1 MEKIGFGYSRKR
13 NYPPTMLNRT
23 QMLRIFCAAAEAP
36 SFREAAA
43 RLGCSPQSVTR
54 AVRDLEEL
62 LGEPLFHRNT
72 RQIRITAYGEQ
83 LARQARD
90 SLSALD
96 RLFRRGG
103 QADEMA
109 GRVGLTAPQAIGRR
123 YLLPLLQPLLREHP
137 QLRVELRLDDEPTD
151 AVAAQIDIGVRVG
164 FIRDRRYIARAAAKV
179 PFYVVASPALLA
191 ECGAPEDLDALA
203 RRPLSALIDRQS
215 GRPWPWLFA
224 AGRQLLAERPAFTC
238 DDPDTELQAVLAGL
252 AFAQLPGYLAVPHL
266 RSGELVAVLGEHA
279 PPPWELFLY
288 RPQRGPVA
296 PRVRRVFDH
305 LLQRFAD
312 PQCLPVTP

>member
-1 MEKIGFGYSRKR
+1 
-13 NYPPTMLNRT
+13 MLNRAE
-23 QMLRIFCAAAEAP
+23 MLRIFCAAAEAP

-72 RQIRITAYGEQ
+72 RQVRITAFGARLAGE
-83 LARQARD
+83 ARD
-90 SLSALD
+90 SLAALD
-96 RLFRRGG
+96 RLFRRDA
-103 QADEMA
+103 ADEMA
-109 GRVGLTAPQAIGRR
+109 GRVGLTAPRAIGRR
-123 YLLPLLQPLLREHP
+123 YLLPLLQPLLRQHP

-203 RRPLSALIDRQS
+203 HRPLSALIDRQS

-224 AGRQLLAERPAFTC
+224 GGRQLLPERPAFSC
-238 DDPDTELQAVLAGL
+238 DDPDTELQATLAGL

-266 RSGELVAVLGEHA
+266 RSGELVAVLAELA

-288 RPQRGPVA
+288 RPQRGPVP

-305 LLQRFAD
+305 LLRQFGD
-312 PQCLPVTP
+312 PQHLPATP